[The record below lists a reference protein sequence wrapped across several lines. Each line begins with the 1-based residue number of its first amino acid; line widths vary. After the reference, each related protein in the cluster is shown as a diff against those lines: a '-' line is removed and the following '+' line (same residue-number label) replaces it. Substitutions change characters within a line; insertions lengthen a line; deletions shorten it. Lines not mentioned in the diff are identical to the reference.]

1 MLKLRILKQ
10 TEKRLELEV
19 EGEDHSLLNLLT
31 KTMLKMGHV
40 KLAAYRIDHPLVG
53 RPVIIVETD
62 GEISPAEAIKKGLEE
77 IKKSSKE
84 FMEKFETALGLSS
97 E

>member
-1 MLKLRILKQ
+1 LKLRVLKQ

-31 KTMLKMGHV
+31 KTMLKLDHV

-53 RPVIIVETD
+53 KPVIIVETD
-62 GEISPAEAIKKGLEE
+62 GKISPAEAIKEGLEE
-77 IKKSSKE
+77 IKKLSKE
-84 FMEKFETALGLSS
+84 FIEKFETALGSSS